1 MTAAQS
7 WAFVARRIGTL
18 ALAVLV
24 AIGVWVLVLEV
35 FDVSDLVGKRP
46 WQVLEYVLT
55 GDGAAEH
62 RATIGAD
69 LLVTLKDAGIGYLAG
84 LAAAFVLAV
93 LFCVS
98 PVLERIVMPTAM
110 VLRSIPLVVLTPLIT
125 LIFGLGQAAIT
136 TIVIIVVFLPA
147 LANILYGLRS
157 VSGEHRDLVLAYGGS
172 SWTVLRKVALPAAVP
187 STLASARISVPSAV
201 IGAMIAEWLSTGA
214 GLGGAISRAA
224 GSFGYDRMWA
234 SAITIAAVT
243 MLAYAVIA
251 VADTLVQERMGRLS

>member
-1 MTAAQS
+1 MTASQG
-7 WAFVARRIGTL
+7 WAFAARRVGAL
-18 ALAVLV
+18 LLAVVV
-24 AIGVWVLVLEV
+24 AVGVWILVLEA

-46 WQVLEYVLT
+46 WQVAEYLLT
-55 GDGAAEH
+55 GNGAAEH
-62 RATIGAD
+62 RATVGAD
-69 LLVTLKDAGIGYLAG
+69 LVVTLRDAGLGYLVG

-93 LFCVS
+93 VFCVS

-125 LIFGLGQAAIT
+125 LIFGIGQTGVTA
-136 TIVIIVVFLPA
+136 IVIIVVFLPA

-157 VSGEHRDLVLAYGGS
+157 VSAEHRDLVLAYGGS

-201 IGAMIAEWLSTGA
+201 TGAMIAEWLSTGQ

-224 GSFGYDRMWA
+224 GSFGYDLMWA

-243 MLAYAVIA
+243 MAVYAVVAI
-251 VADTLVQERMGRLS
+251 ADTLVQERMGRLS